1 MAEISIRRPHQLG
14 LDAARAFTDQWI
26 AGGQQ
31 RFGLTCELSRT
42 AVADVVKFS
51 RTGVSGVLTA
61 TATSFELQANLGFL
75 LSAYQGRIADEIQR
89 QLDAALNASSGS

>member
-14 LDAARAFTDQWI
+14 LDAARALTDQWI